1 MTTIAYKD
9 GVMASDSRVSCGNY
23 IVPGENKK
31 CFYTQG
37 ALVGI
42 AGDADEQVTLNP
54 VFEELANKEQLPEWL
69 EKISASNKSWQFLI
83 VFTKA
88 PRVVWLAGVK
98 NKDEDSDMY
107 CYSTTVDK
115 GQGLA
120 IGSGDAQADM
130 AMYLGKT
137 AAEAVE
143 AAIEFDVYTGGTITE
158 YYL

>member
-1 MTTIAYKD
+1 
-9 GVMASDSRVSCGNY
+9 MASDSRVSCGNY

-54 VFEELANKEQLPEWL
+54 VFEELAHKEQLPEWL
-69 EKISASNKSWQFLI
+69 EKLATGGKAWQFLI

-98 NKDEDSDMY
+98 SKDDDTESY
-107 CYSTTVDK
+107 CYSTTVEK

-130 AMYLGKT
+130 AMSLGKT
-137 AAEAVE
+137 AGEAVE
-143 AAIEFDVYTGGTITE
+143 AAMEFDVYTGGTITE
-158 YYL
+158 YRL